1 MKCCILAIG
10 GAGEQ
15 AARAFAN
22 GVLAG
27 VTEQEQVDVLL
38 VDTDQPRG
46 DLISWCADH
55 ALLRALW
62 QDDAPRGFR
71 TALNCRVW
79 REALPEDC
87 ATLAD
92 MATTPEDALLLQ
104 TILDEEGIHTDLRYG
119 LHGRSDVGA
128 AMLWGML
135 HAEDGH
141 PVGALEDVLNEAR
154 QALAAGEAVRL
165 VLIGSAM
172 GGLGAAGLT
181 VLTQYLREHL
191 PQAETAAVVLLPYF
205 RGEDAQVAQSRA
217 ALRQWAEDG
226 LCDTVYLLGLEESA
240 YLTAME
246 GHQQARLP
254 EWLAAVCAEEF
265 FRTGRKGN
273 HGWRTALDHF
283 GWDAFGEDAARY
295 RQGFTALVHGALA
308 LRHEM
313 GEVIRRGVTDPRWL
327 RDKLIGWYAPHFM
340 PVRKMDAPARA
351 EIVHQLD
358 ALLRLTEGCLQWL
371 DEVIASLPPQL
382 RTGSDMDAAVRAS
395 QENYDQLVKQDA
407 QLALLRQSAE
417 RSGWTDGMVHRGGM
431 ADPEQEQMLHAIETA
446 QARLQQLEAQQR
458 RCLQRTGGQAH
469 LAILRQTEVRCR
481 EEADHFRAQTEEAAR
496 LIRQAEDSAA
506 DRGRIATARTKLQ
519 RMEQSLVMLEA
530 RCSRVRQDLATAR
543 AENVR
548 TLPPEVSAGQAAACD
563 LFSGAMLHAVDR
575 RGLEEA
581 WPGLAGLRSAIAAY
595 PAAREPMAGFV
606 AALMNDEG
614 ENA

>member
-38 VDTDQPRG
+38 VDTDQPSAA
-46 DLISWCADH
+46 LENWCADH

-62 QDDAPRGFR
+62 QDHAPRGFR

-79 REALPEDC
+79 REALPEDR
-87 ATLAD
+87 ATLWE
-92 MATTPEDALLLQ
+92 MANTPEDALLLQ
-104 TILDEEGIHTDLRYG
+104 TILDEEGIHTDLRHG

-135 HAEDGH
+135 RAQDGH
-141 PVGALEDVLNEAR
+141 PAGALAEVLNEAR
-154 QALAAGEAVRL
+154 QALESGETVRL

-191 PQAETAAVVLLPYF
+191 SQAETAAVVLLPYF
-205 RGEDAQVAQSRA
+205 RGEDAQVAQSRE

-254 EWLAAVCAEEF
+254 EWLAAVCAEDF
-265 FRTGRKGN
+265 FRTGRRGN

-283 GWDAFGEDAARY
+283 GWDAFGEEKMRY
-295 RQGFTALVHGALA
+295 QQGFTTLVHGALA

-351 EIVHQLD
+351 EIIRELD

-407 QLALLRQSAE
+407 QLTLMRQSAE
-417 RSGWTDGMVHRGGM
+417 RSGWTDAMVHRGGL
-431 ADPEQEQMLHAIETA
+431 ADPEQEQMLRAIETA
-446 QARLQQLEAQQR
+446 QARLRQLEDQQQ

-469 LAILRQTEVRCR
+469 LAILRQTANRCR
-481 EEADHFRAQTEEAAR
+481 EEADRFRAQTEEAAR

-519 RMEQSLVMLEA
+519 RMEQSLEMLEA
-530 RCSRVRQDLATAR
+530 RCSRVQQDLASAR
-543 AENVR
+543 AENLR
-548 TLPPEVSAGQAAACD
+548 ALPPEVSAGKVAACD
-563 LFSGAMLHAVDR
+563 LFSGEMLHAVDR

-581 WPGLAGLRSAIAAY
+581 WPGLAGLRSAVAAY
-595 PAAREPMAGFV
+595 PAAQEPMAGLI

-614 ENA
+614 EMA